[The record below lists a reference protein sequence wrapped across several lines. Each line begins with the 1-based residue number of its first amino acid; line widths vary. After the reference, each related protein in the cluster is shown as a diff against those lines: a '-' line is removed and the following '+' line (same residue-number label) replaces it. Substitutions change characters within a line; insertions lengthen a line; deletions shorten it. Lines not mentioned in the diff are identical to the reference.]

1 MKKAALLALGP
12 LCAIALLACPTE
24 PGGGGTPTSPP
35 TTTITSEG
43 SYESPEDLDY
53 TSYRECQVT
62 IDTPS
67 WYQFTIPAN
76 YDIRIKINGIS
87 PALDSGEC
95 IDVFL
100 SNDKDN
106 LPSSPSI
113 SVTNSNMNSFKP
125 FNNLA
130 SGTWYLKVESNFKSV
145 RFNITMS
152 VSLPGSGDDDDDD
165 DPTDENSEG
174 SSTNPVQL
182 TLGKYR
188 DGSVGSSAPS
198 FYSLDVP
205 IDSVSYYIKLYDIS
219 PAPSTGGNQ
228 IYMDVGFSE
237 NESGNYEELALL
249 RFPEDIDH
257 EVFYFSKAGTLTI
270 KVSEDHPCTFKL
282 VVSINDYSD
291 LTQYPPEGEGMG
303 TEADPWILQLNSPR
317 TLGSAGFGSD
327 RYLSF
332 DAAEDGA
339 DYTLR
344 FEPLDNEGGS
354 SGRIFS
360 DTNAL
365 EYYFDLEKSPTEISF
380 SAIGPNT
387 FVELPN
393 YGEIR
398 VTLSEAETEGRWEAL
413 GAKGFSV
420 GKVIAK
426 KLTYNPTTGELWAV
440 CRENRGTTA
449 SDIVLAVYRAGANN
463 DSWTEVTGLPAMNSP
478 ANPAIAVDSEGTV
491 YVAFNQIYTDN
502 ATYSHR
508 YAALIQYDSSSWSA
522 VGDPEDI
529 QYGTDPQNITLL
541 VDGDDKLHALW
552 SSGEGQ
558 GFDLKYFTWDGTALV
573 EEGFDEDID
582 GYNFAAVLNSLGNV
596 TLGVSWYTPFYHW
609 SSGTYDWETG
619 NFIATS
625 GGNDDHTS
633 DRGTV
638 WMAAAS
644 DGTPWA
650 IVRDT
655 LTGGDQHQY
664 RLWKLVG
671 ASGWESVYDFPAYN
685 TGSQLEFIEGLAIS
699 GLAPAILST
708 QNWSYSVWSYN
719 QAGTDRVL
727 LGERWL
733 AYDTLREGELFAGK
747 DGELYVIGITDTSE
761 DDPADGKLSV
771 YTWNQ

>member
-1 MKKAALLALGP
+1 MKKAAWLALGP

-24 PGGGGTPTSPP
+24 PGGGGT
-35 TTTITSEG
+35 TTITSEG
-43 SYESPEDLDY
+43 SYESPVVLAY
-53 TSYRECQVT
+53 TGYRECQ
-62 IDTPS
+62 IDGTSPS
-67 WYQFTIPAN
+67 WYQFTILEDYN
-76 YDIRIKINGIS
+76 LRIKIDDIT
-87 PALDSGEC
+87 PALASGESL
-95 IDVFL
+95 DVYI
-100 SNDKDN
+100 SDDKDN
-106 LPSSPSI
+106 FPSVQTFA
-113 SVTNSNMNSFKP
+113 VTNANMGTYQNLSFT
-125 FNNLA
+125 A
-130 SGTWYLKVESNFKSV
+130 GTYYIKVLECPGKSM
-145 RFNITMS
+145 RFTITMGM
-152 VSLPGSGDDDDDD
+152 GSSGGDDPE

-205 IDSVSYYIKLYDIS
+205 LDGVSYYIKLYDIE

-228 IYMDVGFSE
+228 VYMNVGFSE
-237 NESGNYEELALL
+237 NESGNYTELALL
-249 RFPEDIDH
+249 DFPEDINH
-257 EVFYFSKAGTLTI
+257 PVFYFSKAGTLHL
-270 KVSEDHPCTFKL
+270 KVNEDHPCTFKL
-282 VVSINDYSD
+282 VVSIHDYSA
-291 LTQYPPEGEGMG
+291 LTQYPPESEGMG
-303 TEADPWILQLNSPR
+303 TYEDPWILQLNSPR
-317 TLGSAGFGSD
+317 TLGTAGTGSY

-360 DTNAL
+360 DSNSL
-365 EYYFDLEKSPTEISF
+365 EYSFDLEESPTEISF
-380 SAIGPNT
+380 SAIGPDT

-393 YGEIR
+393 YGSIR

-413 GAKGFSV
+413 GAKGFSA

-440 CRENRGTTA
+440 CHENRGTTGP
-449 SDIVLAVYRAGANN
+449 DIVLAVYHAGANN
-463 DSWTEVTGLPAMNSP
+463 DSWTEVTALPAMNSP

-491 YVAFNQIYTDN
+491 YVGYNEDFGSLHYM
-502 ATYSHR
+502 
-508 YAALIQYDSSSWSA
+508 ALIQYDGSSWST

-558 GFDLKYFTWDGTALV
+558 GFDLKYFTWDGIDLV

-609 SSGTYDWETG
+609 SSGNYTWATG

-655 LTGGDQHQY
+655 LTGGIQHQY
-664 RLWKLVG
+664 RLWKLG
-671 ASGWESVYDFPAYN
+671 ASGWESVYDFPAYY

-719 QAGTDRVL
+719 QAGTDRAL

-747 DGELYVIGITDTSE
+747 DGELYVIGITGTSE